1 MKWTEADTKLLL
13 DMKTRMDSDN
23 IRIKEKIKEVL
34 LNNKFLLYVIENNE
48 LWENVEE
55 DGTGADEYFG
65 KNILPYFLI
74 NPVQH
79 AAETYVCYECSY
91 NNTERYSR
99 VSTSYKELSINFQI
113 LSNYKVLLN
122 KETGIPKHD
131 LLAAIIIDQFNHSNY
146 FGETIHLISDQPSVI
161 DNDFA
166 CRTLSF
172 RQTTDNNLVKTID
185 GTTRFANKIQG
196 MHFK

>member
-13 DMKTRMDSDN
+13 DMKTHMDSDD

-34 LNNKFLLYVIENNE
+34 LNNKFLLYVIGNNE

-65 KNILPYFLI
+65 THLLPYYLI

-91 NNTERYSR
+91 NNTDRFSR
-99 VSTSYKELSINFQI
+99 VSASYKELSINFQI
-113 LSNYKVLLN
+113 LSNYKVLIN
-122 KETGIPKHD
+122 QETGIPKHD
-131 LLAAIIIDQFNHSNY
+131 LLAAIIIDQFNHTNY
-146 FGETIHLISDQPSVI
+146 FGETIHLISDQPSVV

-166 CRTLSF
+166 CRNLTF
-172 RQTTDNNLVKTID
+172 RQTCDNNLVKTVD
-185 GTTRFANKIQG
+185 GVTRFANKIQG